1 MNFSY
6 YFPELNE
13 GQLKMLERIMEEREQ
28 AAIQQVKQSDGSP
41 ATGKNS

>member
-13 GQLKMLERIMEEREQ
+13 GQLKMLERIMEERER
-28 AAIQQVKQSDGSP
+28 AAIQQLKP
-41 ATGKNS
+41 NSNSRANDKKT